1 MLPSRRQDLIEVH
14 RDLRKVAFETVYPS
28 VDEYFREAE
37 QALSGV
43 KVASELVGFD
53 PVLLKHFA
61 EK

>member
-37 QALSGV
+37 QALNGV
-43 KVASELVGFD
+43 KVASELVSFD